1 MSPVFRFLIID
12 ATEGSEVSLYAVD
25 GRDAPN
31 HVKRH
36 LANTGK
42 RSFEN
47 IYEDSAETLDGLVN
61 EESDRADER
70 AEEVWEWL
78 NAATVE
84 ENKFVPGDARQI
96 LTHTISIV
104 TA

>member
-1 MSPVFRFLIID
+1 MSSLRFLIID
-12 ATEGSEVSLYAVD
+12 ATEGSEVYLYVVD
-25 GRDAPN
+25 GRNAPN

-47 IYEDSAETLDGLVN
+47 IYEDSADSLDGLVD
-61 EESDRADER
+61 EESGQAEER
-70 AEEVWEWL
+70 AEEVWDWL
-78 NAATVE
+78 NAATVK

-104 TA
+104 A